1 MHACTKKVQELF
13 EHFRVGHYSRQIMSN
28 SEKPRT
34 FLNFFLC
41 TLPFLTSYYFSK
53 KMKIATQQNQAFRA
67 ITSGFQRSNWTLSG
81 PRLTKTMMSQIKTM
95 IAGTITMTSQFL
107 SIGWSPVEGFDN
119 NQENETI
126 TMMVIVIVNAFKP
139 YKKTVYI

>member
-53 KMKIATQQNQAFRA
+53 KMKIATQQNRAFRA
-67 ITSGFQRSNWTLSG
+67 ITAGFQRSNWTLSG
-81 PRLTKTMMSQIKTM
+81 PRLTKTMTLQIKTMTSQIKTM
-95 IAGTITMTSQFL
+95 MSQFL
-107 SIGWSPVEGFDN
+107 LLPPNPGISVANRSVVDIH
-119 NQENETI
+119 
-126 TMMVIVIVNAFKP
+126 MVRNRRPTARLIARGIAAG
-139 YKKTVYI
+139 